1 MGRFNKPITS
11 FKNRTVLV
19 VGASSGI
26 GFEIAKKLRFL
37 GKKLIVVAR
46 RVDVFEKN
54 FPQNTFV
61 ETDIA
66 DDNSIDNFFE
76 VIEKEGLGI
85 DTVFWCA
92 AIYLSLIHI

>member
-26 GFEIAKKLRFL
+26 GFEISKELRFL

-46 RVDVFEKN
+46 RVDIFEKH

-61 ETDIA
+61 KTDIA

-76 VIEKEGLGI
+76 VIGKDGLGI
-85 DTVFWCA
+85 DTVFW
-92 AIYLSLIHI
+92 LSLIHI